1 VDLKDKWRTMLN
13 QAIRNEAKQ
22 GNVNEMNK
30 MTALNFESA
39 EQDEAFEV
47 IDQPKA
53 QKVKAKSIRQ
63 LGLRI

>member
-1 VDLKDKWRTMLN
+1 MLN

-47 IDQPKA
+47 IDQPKE